1 MIRLIAVALFVLLF
15 LICSIPIWGVE
26 WLIAKKHP
34 YAADISQL
42 RMVQWAFKVVLF
54 LSGTRITVEGEE
66 NVPKEEAVLYIGNHR
81 GFFDTVVTYQRCPG
95 LTGYVAKDSIE
106 HVPLLSMWMK
116 RLHCQFLNRDDK
128 KAGLKTILSCIE
140 QIKNG
145 VSICIFPEGTRNPH
159 PEDGWNQVRKRR
171 RHGNATL

>member
-116 RLHCQFLNRDDK
+116 RLHWLQPLP
-128 KAGLKTILSCIE
+128 
-140 QIKNG
+140 Q
-145 VSICIFPEGTRNPH
+145 
-159 PEDGWNQVRKRR
+159 
-171 RHGNATL
+171 